1 MALAWVTTALW
12 ASLIFQLSTETFGA
26 SFTAWLLDQALGI
39 LHLHLSPATFATLHL
54 LVRKLAHLAEYA
66 IFSLLLYHSFQL
78 NPSPTWRTRTALWAI
93 LVAGLY
99 SLTDEYHQF
108 FEHGRTA
115 SLMDCG
121 IDTTGAILAMLGTY
135 AYERW
140 FHAQSSSTAAT
151 SANAAEVKKG
161 AAGE

>member
-1 MALAWVTTALW
+1 MALVWATTALW
-12 ASLIFQLSTETFGA
+12 AALIFQLSTATYGA
-26 SFTAWLLDQALGI
+26 SFTAWLLGQALST
-39 LHLHLSPATFATLHL
+39 LHIQISPPAFAVLHL
-54 LVRKLAHLAEYA
+54 LIRKSAHLFEYA
-66 IFSLLLYHSFQL
+66 IFSLLLYQSLHIR
-78 NPSPTWRTRTALWAI
+78 PYRAWRTRIALWAV

-99 SLTDEYHQF
+99 SLTDEYHQLF
-108 FEHGRTA
+108 VPGRTG

-135 AYERW
+135 ASARW
-140 FHAQSSSTAAT
+140 FHPQTNPADIL